1 MKRNFIAFSDRIHV
15 HSAASLIILCLA
27 EPSHY
32 ELHHKQHETSHYELH
47 HKQHKTVAEFPRTLY
62 SKEWGCINETNY
74 YYSII
79 SPPILVAN
87 LIGKKGVE

>member
-32 ELHHKQHETSHYELH
+32 ELHHKQH
-47 HKQHKTVAEFPRTLY
+47 KTVAEFPRTLY
-62 SKEWGCINETNY
+62 SEEWGCINETNY